1 MGRRIGCLLILLW
14 LWASPAAAGEV
25 DLVGLL
31 DRAEKRYAELH
42 DYSAIM
48 VTREWIKDALE
59 PEKSILLKFQRPF
72 KVYMKWLEGLG
83 KGREGLYVAG
93 AHGGKFLVYEPN
105 GLRRLITAA
114 LEPRDPRVLEVSRHP
129 ITDIGIGRLLE
140 IVGENVRRAAK
151 AGCLKLVDH
160 GRTEVG
166 GRKAREVEGILPKD
180 PKGGYYGYRV
190 ILSFDEELSLPI
202 RVVVYDWEN
211 RLVEDYAYTQFH
223 PNPGFAP
230 KEFDPG
236 NPAYGFSGWRI
247 PLPG

>member
-1 MGRRIGCLLILLW
+1 MVRRVGFALIAFCLW
-14 LWASPAAAGEV
+14 VPSAAAGEV
-25 DLVGLL
+25 DLIRLL
-31 DRAEKRYAELH
+31 ERAEQRYAELQ

-48 VTREWIKDALE
+48 ITREWIKDALE

-83 KGREGLYVAG
+83 KGREGLFVSDS
-93 AHGGKFLVYEPN
+93 HSGKFLVYEPN

-129 ITDIGIGRLLE
+129 VTDIGIGRLLE

-151 AGCLKLVDH
+151 TGGLKLIDR
-160 GRTEVG
+160 GQTEVA
-166 GRKAREVEGILPKD
+166 GRKVREVEGILPND
-180 PKGGYYGYRV
+180 PKAGYYGYRV
-190 ILSFDEELSLPI
+190 ILSFDEERHLPI

-211 RLVEDYAYTQFH
+211 RLVEDYAYTQLRL
-223 PNPGFAP
+223 NPGFAP
-230 KEFDPG
+230 NEFDPA